1 MTIKAILFDKDGTLI
16 DFADTF
22 FEACSKIILHLANDN
37 HNLAANLA
45 DAVGFDMQTLDCTA
59 SSEIVGGTSMT
70 IARIWQPIL
79 DRGTVGQLS
88 LELDG
93 YFDKYTELAVTA
105 FEFTRP
111 TLEKL
116 DNMDL
121 ALGVATNDSENNAR
135 HHLGAI
141 KVADLFSFVA
151 GYDSGYG
158 PKPEPGMIN
167 AFASQQ
173 KIASDEVV
181 MVGDSINDLLA
192 GKNAGTIAVAVTSGL
207 ADNEQLEPFADYV
220 IADISQLPELLINL
234 P

>member
-1 MTIKAILFDKDGTLI
+1 MTIKAVLFDKDGTLI

-22 FEACSKIILHLANDN
+22 FEACAKIILHLSDDN
-37 HNLAANLA
+37 HELAENLA
-45 DAVGFDMQTLDCTA
+45 DAVGFNMQTLDCKA

-79 DRGTVGQLS
+79 GKGSVGQLT

-93 YFDKYTELAVTA
+93 YFDRYTQLAVTP

-116 DNMDL
+116 DNMNF
-121 ALGVATNDSENNAR
+121 ALGVATNDSETNAR

-141 KVADLFSFVA
+141 KVEDLFSFVA

-167 AFASQQ
+167 AFAGHH
-173 KIASDEVV
+173 KIAADEVI
-181 MVGDSINDLLA
+181 MVGDSINDLMA

-207 ADNEQLEPFADYV
+207 ANNEELAPFADYV
-220 IADISQLPELLINL
+220 IPDISQLPQLLIDL
-234 P
+234 A

>member
-1 MTIKAILFDKDGTLI
+1 MTIRAVLFDKDGTLI

-37 HNLAANLA
+37 HHLAANLA
-45 DAVGFDMQTLDCTA
+45 NAVGFDLQTNDCTPN
-59 SSEIVGGTSMT
+59 SEIVGGTSMT

-79 DRGTVGQLS
+79 DRGTVSQLS
-88 LELDG
+88 LELDN
-93 YFDKYTELAVTA
+93 YFDKYTELAVTE

-116 DNMDL
+116 DDMNL
-121 ALGVATNDSENNAR
+121 ALGVATNDSESNAR

-141 KVADLFSFVA
+141 KVEKLFSFVA

-158 PKPEPGMIN
+158 PKPEPGMIR

-173 KIASDEVV
+173 QIAPDEVV
-181 MVGDSINDLLA
+181 MVGDSLNDLLA
-192 GKNAGTIAVAVTSGL
+192 GKNAGAIAVAVTSGL
-207 ADNEQLEPFADYV
+207 AGNDELRPFADHV
-220 IADISQLPELLINL
+220 IADISQLPELMIDLA
-234 P
+234 

>member
-1 MTIKAILFDKDGTLI
+1 MTIRAVLFDKDGTLI

-22 FEACSKIILHLANDN
+22 FEACSKIILHLANN
-37 HNLAANLA
+37 NLHLATNLAN
-45 DAVGFDMQTLDCTA
+45 AVGFDLQTFDCTA

-79 DRGTVGQLS
+79 DRSTVSQLS

-116 DNMDL
+116 DDMDL

-135 HHLGAI
+135 HHLGTI
-141 KVADLFSFVA
+141 KVEELFSFVA

-158 PKPEPGMIN
+158 PKPEPGMIR

-173 KIASDEVV
+173 QIAPDEVV

-192 GKNAGTIAVAVTSGL
+192 GKNASALAVAVTSGL
-207 ADNEQLEPFADYV
+207 AGNDELRPFADHV
-220 IADISQLPELLINL
+220 IADISQLPELLIDL
-234 P
+234 A

>member
-1 MTIKAILFDKDGTLI
+1 MTIKAVLFDKDGTLI

-22 FEACSKIILHLANDN
+22 FEACSKIILQLADDN

-45 DAVGFDMQTLDCTA
+45 KAVGFNMHTLACTA
-59 SSEIVGGTSMT
+59 SSEIVGGTSST
-70 IARIWQPIL
+70 IARVWQPIL
-79 DRGTVGQLS
+79 GRGTVNQLT
-88 LELDG
+88 LELDS

-116 DNMDL
+116 DDMDL

-141 KVADLFSFVA
+141 KVENLFSFIA

-167 AFASQQ
+167 AFASHQQ
-173 KIASDEVV
+173 IAPNEII

-192 GKNAGTIAVAVTSGL
+192 GKNAGAIAIAVTSGL
-207 ADNEQLEPFADYV
+207 ADDEELQPFADHV
-220 IADISQLPELLINL
+220 IPDISQLPELLMDL
-234 P
+234 A